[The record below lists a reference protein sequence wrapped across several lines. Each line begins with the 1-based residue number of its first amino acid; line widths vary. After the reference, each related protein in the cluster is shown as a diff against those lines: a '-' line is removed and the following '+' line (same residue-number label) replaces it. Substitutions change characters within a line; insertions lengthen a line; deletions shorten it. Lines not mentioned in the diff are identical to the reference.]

1 MSDQLFRNRM
11 SEDVSRR
18 SYYGKFIF
26 NSHFLIFLTITA
38 GFFLYSLL
46 TLLQTLE
53 PSRWLDMVAALL
65 TSIMLIPAYRTLLKE
80 ADGIFLLPY
89 EARLG
94 KYLASADRYSLM
106 LGIIRPFLGGTIAV
120 LLLTVGHNLIEITT
134 FVIGAAIFYIMN
146 FYIKKASINAT
157 LSNPVMV
164 AGLIAT
170 SFIFL
175 LLILLNPLWILPAVG
190 LYYGGLVYARRKSHP
205 RLDWHALIDYE
216 TSQLNSYYRS
226 VALFTNVSHIDKQF
240 KRRKYLDPLLWQPK
254 GRAFGKDK
262 MYEYLFYRTFARS
275 HDLPMIILRLI
286 LLFSIVMIWI
296 ANLYLSLIIILF
308 GIYIIVLQISQIY
321 TAQAYLLW
329 PKIWPVD
336 RSFIQKSYV
345 AYSHKLVLL
354 ISVIFSLMFLS
365 IHYEYFFLVA
375 LFPLW
380 GFVIN
385 RSLSRTVYKKEK
397 ELSD

>member
-1 MSDQLFRNRM
+1 MSDQLFRSRM
-11 SEDVSRR
+11 NEDIARR

-26 NSHFLIFLTITA
+26 NSHFLIFLTITV

-53 PSRWLDMVAALL
+53 PTRWLDVVAALL
-65 TSIMLIPAYRTLLKE
+65 VSIMLIPTYRTLLKE

-94 KYLASADRYSLM
+94 KYLAAADRYSLT
-106 LGIIRPFLGGTIAV
+106 LGIVRPLVGGAVAV
-120 LLLTVGHNLIEITT
+120 LLMTVGHNMIEIIV
-134 FVIGAAIFYIMN
+134 FIGGAAIFYFMN
-146 FYIKKASINAT
+146 FYIKKAVINAS
-157 LSNPVMV
+157 LSNPVMI
-164 AGLIAT
+164 AGLIAM

-175 LLILLNPLWILPAVG
+175 LLILQSPLWLLPAVIV
-190 LYYGGLVYARRKSHP
+190 YYGGLVYARRNSHP

-216 TSQLNSYYRS
+216 ASQLNSYYRN

-240 KRRKYLDPLLWQPK
+240 KRRRYLDPLLWQPK
-254 GRAFGKDK
+254 GRAFSKEK

-286 LLFSIVMIWI
+286 LIFGIVMVWI
-296 ANLYLSLIIILF
+296 GNLYLSVIIVLF
-308 GIYIIVLQISQIY
+308 GIYIIVLQMSQIY

-329 PKIWPVD
+329 PKVWPVN
-336 RSFIQKSYV
+336 RGFIQRSYV
-345 AYSHKLVLL
+345 VYSHKLVLA
-354 ISVIFSLMFLS
+354 ISILFSLIFLG
-365 IHYEYFFLVA
+365 IHYEYFFLVV

-380 GFVIN
+380 GFIIN

>member
-1 MSDQLFRNRM
+1 MSDQLFRGRM
-11 SEDVSRR
+11 NEDIARR

-46 TLLQTLE
+46 SLLETLE
-53 PSRWLDMVAALL
+53 PSAWLDVIAAFLVSTL
-65 TSIMLIPAYRTLLKE
+65 LIPTYRTLLKE

-89 EARLG
+89 EAKFG
-94 KYLASADRYSLM
+94 KYLSAADRYSLT
-106 LGIIRPFLGGTIAV
+106 LGIIKPLVGGAIAV
-120 LLLTVGHNLIEITT
+120 FLLTVGHSLAEIVS
-134 FVIGAAIFYIMN
+134 FIAGAIIFYILN
-146 FYIKKASINAT
+146 FHIKKAVINSS
-157 LSNPVMV
+157 LSNPVML
-164 AGLIAT
+164 ASLIGV

-175 LLILLNPLWILPAVG
+175 LLILQSPLWLLPASLV
-190 LYYGGLVYARRKSHP
+190 YCGGLVYARHRSHP
-205 RLDWHALIDYE
+205 RLDWNAMIDYE
-216 TSQLNSYYRS
+216 TSKLNSYYRN

-240 KRRKYLDPLLWQPK
+240 KRRKYLDPFLWQPK
-254 GRAFGKDK
+254 GRAFSKEK

-286 LLFSIVMIWI
+286 LLFGIVMVWI
-296 ANLYLSLIIILF
+296 GNLYLSIIIVLF
-308 GIYIIVLQISQIY
+308 GIYIIVLQMSQIY

-329 PKIWPVD
+329 PKVWPVD
-336 RSFIQKSYV
+336 RGFIQRSYV
-345 AYSHKLVLL
+345 VYSHKLVLA
-354 ISVIFSLMFLS
+354 ISILFSLIFLG
-365 IHYEYFFLVA
+365 IHYEYFFLIA

-380 GFVIN
+380 GYIIN